1 MDYYAILRVILRVTA
16 KSVYWSEAI
25 VHFRGRA
32 RLAPAQFI
40 CWAQTVQVFLKMGAY
55 PQIFLYKQRLK
66 TPPKKI
72 LNSGCSR
79 HIYPRLLI
87 PAVVERHN
95 PLKRRTL
102 LLWLLSHCQAKRRF
116 VRLLSPYTDVNI
128 QGQRK
133 HYPKQLAGFCLLEVT
148 PRIRAS
154 LPSRWS
160 AQTTFQ
166 CQIFLRDVSTM
177 EASSLHGAPWLFV
190 VGGDLQTA
198 LSSTLPWGSGRV
210 EFLAICW
217 SATLLE

>member
-1 MDYYAILRVILRVTA
+1 MWL
-16 KSVYWSEAI
+16 
-25 VHFRGRA
+25 
-32 RLAPAQFI
+32 
-40 CWAQTVQVFLKMGAY
+40 QTLDRYTGNHHQRPQTNRSSLLENGGFLKNT
-55 PQIFLYKQRLK
+55 QNFLYKQRLK
-66 TPPKKI
+66 ISPQKI

-154 LPSRWS
+154 PLSR
-160 AQTTFQ
+160 
-166 CQIFLRDVSTM
+166 
-177 EASSLHGAPWLFV
+177 
-190 VGGDLQTA
+190 
-198 LSSTLPWGSGRV
+198 
-210 EFLAICW
+210 
-217 SATLLE
+217 